1 MTAAPPIPPATTPAA
16 TPSPAAKP
24 AATSHYD
31 AVPVLAAELALPA
44 SSIRAVVRLLAE
56 GATVPFIARYRKEQ
70 TNGLDE
76 VQIRTIEERFTY
88 LTELEARRESV
99 IQEIQSQGK
108 MTPELLQKLM
118 SVTTKAEV
126 EDLYLPYK
134 PKRRT
139 RATIAVERG
148 LAPLA
153 ELMWTQAA
161 GGPEQLAQPFVSAER
176 ELPDV
181 ASALSGA
188 RDICAERLAE
198 DAELRKYLREAY
210 FEHGNIQVAKR
221 SEFEGKPTKFDMYA
235 KYEEPVAKVPSHR
248 FLAIRRGESEEVL
261 YARVLL
267 DFEPHLP
274 YVRGRIPVQS
284 SSPWK
289 PELERVVTEAIERHL
304 ATQVAAQVRVELK
317 LRSEQDAI
325 NVFAQNLRELLL
337 AAPFGTHVVLGI
349 DPGQRTGCK
358 CAAVDATGRLLEHD
372 TFYLVQGD
380 AAVARAKEILLRLCR
395 THKVVAVAIGNGTHG
410 RETELFVR
418 TVLAENALGNVL
430 SVSVSESGASVYS
443 ASDVAREEFPDLDL
457 TVRGAVSIA
466 RRLQD
471 PLAELVK
478 VDPKSIGVG
487 QYQHDVPEGALG
499 KKLDEVVES
508 CVNQVG
514 VELNT
519 ASALLLSRV
528 AGIGPSLA
536 KRIVLHRNEHGPF
549 ASRSSLLAVSGVGPK
564 TFEQAAGFL
573 RISGAENPLDSS
585 AVHPERYALVERMA
599 QDLGVPLRS
608 VIGSSALLRKL
619 DLQRYKSADVGEFTL
634 KDILAELDKPGRDPR
649 RSFEPPKFRDD
660 VRELGDLKV
669 DMQLEGVVTNITA
682 FGAFVDVGV
691 HQDGLVHISELS
703 DRFVKDP
710 HAVVK
715 VGDKLS
721 VRVLSVDLERKRI
734 SLSAKSGGAK
744 SAAAKTG
751 GAKAA
756 GTTRGASGASPRGAG
771 EGAQRAPGGGAAKA
785 GPPRGGPPK
794 KDPPPGRPK
803 ATFQNN
809 PFADLLKKA

>member
-1 MTAAPPIPPATTPAA
+1 MTVDASTNTSQPSTQQPSAPA
-16 TPSPAAKP
+16 AAKP
-24 AATSHYD
+24 NLAATAPTTSFD
-31 AVPVLAAELALPA
+31 AVPVLARELGLPA
-44 SSIRAVVRLLAE
+44 ASIRAVVKLLAE

-108 MTPELLQKLM
+108 MTPELLQKLAQA
-118 SVTTKAEV
+118 TTKAEV

-139 RATIAVERG
+139 KATIAVERG

-153 ELMWTQAA
+153 ELMWTGAQ
-161 GGPEQLAQPFVSAER
+161 GGPQDLAQSFVNAAKEV
-176 ELPDV
+176 PDV
-181 ASALSGA
+181 AAALSGA

-198 DAELRKYLREAY
+198 DAELRKDLREAY
-210 FEHGNIQVAKR
+210 FEHGNVQVAKR
-221 SEFEGKPTKFDMYA
+221 SEYEGKPTKFDMYA
-235 KYEEPVAKVPSHR
+235 KYEEPVSKVPSHR
-248 FLAIRRGESEEVL
+248 FLAIRRGEAEEVL

-274 YVRGRIPVQS
+274 KLRKRIPVPGN
-284 SSPWK
+284 SPWK
-289 PELERVVTEAIERHL
+289 QELELVVKESIERHL
-304 ATQVAAQVRVELK
+304 ATQLAAQVRVELK
-317 LRSEQDAI
+317 LRAEQDAI
-325 NVFAQNLRELLL
+325 GVFAQNLRELLL
-337 AAPFGTHVVLGI
+337 AAPYGTHAVLGV

-372 TFYLVQGD
+372 TFYLVQGEG
-380 AAVARAKEILLRLCR
+380 ALARAKEILLRLVKK
-395 THKVVAVAIGNGTHG
+395 HSVVAVAVGNGTHG

-418 TVLAENALGNVL
+418 TVLAENNLSSVL
-430 SVSVSESGASVYS
+430 TVSVSEAGASVYS

-478 VDPKSIGVG
+478 IDPKSIGVG

-519 ASALLLSRV
+519 ASAQLLSRV
-528 AGIGPSLA
+528 AGIGPSVA
-536 KRIVLHRNEHGPF
+536 KRIVVHRNENGPF
-549 ASRSSLLAVSGVGPK
+549 KSRAGLLEVSGVGPK
-564 TFEQAAGFL
+564 TYEQAAGFL
-573 RISGAENPLDSS
+573 RIAGAENPLDSS

-599 QDLGVPLRS
+599 RDLGVPLS
-608 VIGSSALLRKL
+608 SLIGSAALLRKL
-619 DLQRYKSADVGEFTL
+619 DKNRYKSDDVGEFTL
-634 KDILAELDKPGRDPR
+634 EDIFKELDKPGRDPR
-649 RSFEPPKFRDD
+649 KSFEPPKFRDD
-660 VRELGDLKV
+660 VRELSDLKP
-669 DMQLEGVVTNITA
+669 DMVLEGVVTNVAA

-715 VGDKLS
+715 VGDKLT
-721 VRVLSVDLERKRI
+721 VRVLAVDLDRKRI
-734 SLSAKSGGAK
+734 SLSAKTK
-744 SAAAKTG
+744 AAAPR
-751 GAKAA
+751 AA
-756 GTTRGASGASPRGAG
+756 GARPGG
-771 EGAQRAPGGGAAKA
+771 EAQRAPVGNTGNAAKGA
-785 GPPRGGPPK
+785 PARGNAPR
-794 KDPPPGRPK
+794 KDAPGRSK

>member
-1 MTAAPPIPPATTPAA
+1 
-16 TPSPAAKP
+16 
-24 AATSHYD
+24 
-31 AVPVLAAELALPA
+31 
-44 SSIRAVVRLLAE
+44 
-56 GATVPFIARYRKEQ
+56 
-70 TNGLDE
+70 

-108 MTPELLQKLM
+108 MTPELLGKLR
-118 SVTTKAEV
+118 SVPTKAEL

-139 RATIAVERG
+139 KATIAVERG

-153 ELMWTQAA
+153 EMMWTGAA
-161 GGPEQLAQPFVSAER
+161 GSPDQLAAPFVNAQKEV
-176 ELPDV
+176 PDI
-181 ASALSGA
+181 AGALAGA

-210 FEHGNIQVAKR
+210 FEHGNVMVAKR
-221 SEFEGKPTKFDMYA
+221 SEFENKPTKFDMYA
-235 KYEEPVAKVPSHR
+235 KYEEPVGKVPSHR
-248 FLAIRRGESEEVL
+248 FLAIRRGEAEEVL

-267 DFEPHLP
+267 DYEPHKP
-274 YVRGRIPVQS
+274 RVRAHIPVPA

-289 PELERVVTEAIERHL
+289 AELDGVVNEAIERHL
-304 ATQVAAQVRVELK
+304 GTQVAAQVRVELK
-317 LRSEQDAI
+317 LRSEQEAI

-337 AAPFGTHVVLGI
+337 AAPFGTRAVLGV

-358 CAAVDATGRLLEHD
+358 CAAVDGTGRLLEHD

-380 AAVARAKEILLRLCR
+380 SAVARAKDILLRLVKK
-395 THKVVAVAIGNGTHG
+395 HSAVAVAVGNGTHG

-418 TVLAENALGNVL
+418 TVLAEAGLKDVL
-430 SVSVSESGASVYS
+430 TVSVSESGASVYS

-478 VDPKSIGVG
+478 IDPKSIGVG
-487 QYQHDVPEGALG
+487 QYQHDVPETALG

-519 ASALLLSRV
+519 ASAQLLSRV
-528 AGIGPSLA
+528 AGIGASLA
-536 KRIVLHRNEHGPF
+536 KRIVVHRNENGPF
-549 ASRSSLLAVSGVGPK
+549 ASRASLLSVSGVGPK

-573 RISGAENPLDSS
+573 RIANAEHPLDGS
-585 AVHPERYALVERMA
+585 AVHPERYKLVERMA
-599 QDLGVPLRS
+599 ADLGVPLAS
-608 VIGSSALLRKL
+608 VIGNSALLRKL
-619 DLQRYKSADVGEFTL
+619 DLQKYKSDDVGEFTL

-649 RSFEPPKFRDD
+649 KTFEPPKFRDD
-660 VRELGDLKV
+660 VRELTDLKL
-669 DMQLEGVVTNITA
+669 DMQLEGVVTNVAA
-682 FGAFVDVGV
+682 FGVFVDVGV

-710 HAVVK
+710 HSVVK
-715 VGDKLS
+715 VGDRLQ
-721 VRVLSVDLERKRI
+721 VRVLAVDLERKRI
-734 SLSAKSGGAK
+734 SLTAKKGSTSKTAD
-744 SAAAKTG
+744 AAH
-751 GAKAA
+751 
-756 GTTRGASGASPRGAG
+756 
-771 EGAQRAPGGGAAKA
+771 GGGQHA
-785 GPPRGGPPK
+785 GGGGRPQGQGGQRPQGRGNASNSSPNAGRGGPPPR
-794 KDPPPGRPK
+794 KDAPK
-803 ATFQNN
+803 AVFQNN
-809 PFADLLKKA
+809 PFASLLKK

>member
-1 MTAAPPIPPATTPAA
+1 MSVAVPPGPTPPVANPSATGAVLPAPA
-16 TPSPAAKP
+16 
-24 AATSHYD
+24 YD
-31 AVPVLAAELALPA
+31 AIPVLAAELGLP
-44 SSIRAVVRLLAE
+44 STSIRAVVRLVAE

-70 TNGLDE
+70 TGGLDE
-76 VQIRTIEERFTY
+76 VQIRSIEERFTY
-88 LTELEARRESV
+88 LTELEARREAV
-99 IQEIQSQGK
+99 IQEIRSQGK
-108 MTPELLQKLM
+108 LTPELHARLAQ
-118 SVTTKAEV
+118 VPTKAEL

-139 RATIAVERG
+139 KATIALERG
-148 LAPLA
+148 LGPLA
-153 ELMWTQAA
+153 ELMWSQAPGA
-161 GGPEQLAQPFVSAER
+161 PEPLAQPFVSAEK

-181 ASALSGA
+181 ASALAGA

-210 FEHGNIQVAKR
+210 FEQGTIQVAKR
-221 SEFEGKPTKFDMYA
+221 LEFENKPTKFDTYA
-235 KYEEPVAKVPSHR
+235 KYEEPVARVPSHR

-274 YVRGRIPVQS
+274 HVKSRIPVQAG
-284 SSPWK
+284 SPWQ
-289 PELERVVTEAIERHL
+289 PELEKVVAEAIDRHL

-317 LRSEQDAI
+317 LRSEQEAI

-337 AAPFGTHVVLGI
+337 SAPFGTKAVLGV

-358 CAAVDATGRLLEHD
+358 CAVVDGTGRLLEHD

-380 AAVARAKEILLRLCR
+380 QAVARAKEMVRRLVKK
-395 THKVVAVAIGNGTHG
+395 HGVVAVAVGNGTHG
-410 RETELFVR
+410 RETESFVR
-418 TVLAENALGNVL
+418 SVLGEDDTSKHVL
-430 SVSVSESGASVYS
+430 CVSVSESGASVYS

-457 TVRGAVSIA
+457 TVRGAISIA

-487 QYQHDVPEGALG
+487 QYQHDVPESALG

-519 ASALLLSRV
+519 ASAQLLSRV

-536 KRIVLHRNEHGPF
+536 KRIVLHRNENGPF
-549 ASRSSLLAVSGVGPK
+549 PSRSSLLGVAGVGPK
-564 TFEQAAGFL
+564 TFEQSAGFL
-573 RISGAENPLDSS
+573 RIAGAEHPLDSS

-599 QDLGVPLRS
+599 QDLGVPLRA
-608 VIGSSALLRKL
+608 VIGSSALLRRV
-619 DLQRYKSADVGEFTL
+619 DLERYKSAEVGEFTL

-649 RSFEPPKFRDD
+649 KSFEPPKFRDD
-660 VRELGDLKV
+660 VRELSDLKI
-669 DMQLEGVVTNITA
+669 DMQLEGVVTNVAA

-691 HQDGLVHISELS
+691 HQDGLIHISELS

-710 HAVVK
+710 HSVVK
-715 VGDKLS
+715 VGDKIS
-721 VRVLSVDLERKRI
+721 VRVLGIDLERKRI
-734 SLSAKSGGAK
+734 SLSAK
-744 SAAAKTG
+744 
-751 GAKAA
+751 
-756 GTTRGASGASPRGAG
+756 RGAG
-771 EGAQRAPGGGAAKA
+771 EKIAAEGAARPGALPVPGKGGNA
-785 GPPRGGPPK
+785 GPGRGGPGRGGSGQGGPNK
-794 KDPPPGRPK
+794 GGAGKPTQPGRSQGF
-803 ATFQNN
+803 ANN